1 MQQFLQSGSGSLQT
15 DRRVQSGKLSGRR
28 GSLDPTILS
37 LRQKDFF
44 SKIAKM
50 SNSQIDVS
58 RDSDENDDDESDLPP
73 PIARSRQG
81 RRGSLPTMYLCQ
93 GTRPSTAGQMPA
105 LELIQEIER
114 RGSQNS
120 EGEKDDDLIE
130 KVESKNK
137 ELMKNENKDDSDGLK
152 LTVTKMLPRRPSIGG
167 KLSPRSVTDLHPG
180 EKKEFGMHA
189 EHTEPLNDDTESV
202 ISSRSQRSR
211 SNSLFDPKSIRLTRR
226 RNSTPVAEDLSDGLS
241 LAEQFDQLRS
251 CRYLRGRS
259 SVPVEEDCDL
269 SNVFG

>member
-1 MQQFLQSGSGSLQT
+1 MN
-15 DRRVQSGKLSGRR
+15 RRVQSGKLSGRR

-44 SKIAKM
+44 SKISKM
-50 SNSQIDVS
+50 SNNQNS
-58 RDSDENDDDESDLPP
+58 DDDERDSLPASPP

-81 RRGSLPTMYLCQ
+81 RRGYLPTMHLGL

-120 EGEKDDDLIE
+120 ELEIDEDLIE
-130 KVESKNK
+130 KVESENK
-137 ELMKNENKDDSDGLK
+137 EDTKNENKGGSDGSK
-152 LTVTKMLPRRPSIGG
+152 LTVTKMLPRRPSICG
-167 KLSPRSVTDLHPG
+167 KQSPRSFTDLHPG
-180 EKKEFGMHA
+180 DKMEFGMNAGHA
-189 EHTEPLNDDTESV
+189 ESSNDDDTESV
-202 ISSRSQRSR
+202 TSSRSHRSR

-226 RNSTPVAEDLSDGLS
+226 RNSSPVSENPLDGFS

-259 SVPVEEDCDL
+259 SIPAEEDCDL